1 MSKRKDLLERIAL
14 LEAEKAERENS
25 AKANKLADE
34 PKAEDAKADDA
45 KVEPEKADEPKAE
58 DAKVEP
64 EKADEPKAED
74 AKADKPEGT
83 TGSVVAGAGKHR
95 RSKETAPEPV
105 DDELDALSSEE
116 LEQMAKRMQAKLEAA
131 KAKISLVRKKADEK
145 AAAEAKAKA
154 EAAKAKAE
162 AEAEAKAEAEAE
174 AKAKAEAEAAKR
186 TFSDTGRPDRA
197 YRYWSIKDRTW
208 LITSDFWTAKQ
219 FGGDT
224 WQPIWAWYI
233 DGKIDHILS
242 QDEADKYLP

>member
-1 MSKRKDLLERIAL
+1 MSKKKDLVERIAL
-14 LEAEKAERENS
+14 LEAEKAEREN
-25 AKANKLADE
+25 
-34 PKAEDAKADDA
+34 
-45 KVEPEKADEPKAE
+45 PEKAVADEPKAE

-74 AKADKPEGT
+74 AKADKPENT

-95 RSKETAPEPV
+95 RSKEKAPEPV

-116 LEQMAKRMQAKLEAA
+116 LEQMAKQMQEQAERAQAKLEAA
-131 KAKISLVRKKADEK
+131 KAKISMMRKKADEK
-145 AAAEAKAKA
+145 AAAEA
-154 EAAKAKAE
+154 AAKAKAE
-162 AEAEAKAEAEAE
+162 AAEAAKAKAEAEAE
-174 AKAKAEAEAAKR
+174 AKAKAEAEAKTKVVR
-186 TFSDTGRPDRA
+186 TFSDAGHPDRA

-233 DGKIDHILS
+233 DGKIDHVLS
-242 QDEADKYLP
+242 QEEADTYLP